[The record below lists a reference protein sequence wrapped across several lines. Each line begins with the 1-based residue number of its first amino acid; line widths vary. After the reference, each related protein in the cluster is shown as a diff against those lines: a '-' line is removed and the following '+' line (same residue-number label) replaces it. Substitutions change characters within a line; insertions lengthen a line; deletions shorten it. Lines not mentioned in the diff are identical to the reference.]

1 MSSKTLGHRLSK
13 SSKLFDLN
21 TEKEEVQEG
30 HVLSLESGIT
40 VCWGMQ
46 SPQRPGGGASQ
57 GAGVSMFSLQGCLG
71 HLAFPE
77 LFPKVTP
84 ICTELFFCT
93 ISKKKT
99 DNVSLICH
107 FLNSPILFGRMYS
120 TGPLRVFW
128 QPTPHPTPFFHHP
141 SETDSHCAVPSLVLL
156 GSCCVISM
164 SLKSWVRL
172 KQRCLS

>member
-57 GAGVSMFSLQGCLG
+57 GAGVRMFGPQGCLG

-93 ISKKKT
+93 ISKKKNRQRIP
-99 DNVSLICH
+99 DLSFSKLPYSFWKDVLH
-107 FLNSPILFGRMYS
+107 WPLKSPLAANPS
-120 TGPLRVFW
+120 
-128 QPTPHPTPFFHHP
+128 PHPLFP
-141 SETDSHCAVPSLVLL
+141 PSL
-156 GSCCVISM
+156 
-164 SLKSWVRL
+164 RD
-172 KQRCLS
+172 R